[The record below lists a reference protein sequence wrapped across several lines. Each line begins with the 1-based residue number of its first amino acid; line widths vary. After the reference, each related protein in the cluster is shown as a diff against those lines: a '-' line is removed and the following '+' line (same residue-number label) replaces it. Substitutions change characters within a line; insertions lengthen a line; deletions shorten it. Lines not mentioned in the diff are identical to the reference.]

1 MAANPT
7 TKNARSAYDA
17 SSIQVLEGLEAVKRR
32 PGMYIGS
39 TGPRGL
45 HHLVGEIVDNSIDE
59 ALAGYCS
66 EVLIV
71 VHPDNS
77 VTVIDDGR
85 GMPVGKMAK
94 YGKSATE
101 VILTTLHAGGKF
113 DGQGYKVS
121 GGLHGVGA
129 SVVNALSEWLEVEVR
144 REGHV
149 WSQRYEL
156 GFPKGAL
163 TKNRKLKKGEGT
175 GTTISFKPDP
185 EVFTETVELSFDT
198 LSRRFRESAFLNKG
212 LKIRLLDEREE
223 DRDVTYQYDGGIR
236 DFVEHINE
244 AKDPVH
250 KTVFYLERE
259 EEVGDVEVAMQWNS
273 GFQDSV
279 FTFANNI
286 NTHEGGAH
294 LSGFR
299 SALSRTINAY
309 ARQKGLL
316 KEKEESLTG
325 DDIRE
330 GLAAVISVKLS
341 EPQFEGQT
349 KTKLGNTEVKGL
361 VESVTNRYLAE
372 FLEERPGEAK
382 AIVNKALQAARAR
395 LAARTVREKIRK
407 GYLESSTL
415 PGKLADCSS
424 KDPARS
430 ELYIV
435 EGDSAGGCFSGD
447 TKVALADGR
456 SLSFRELVAEQEE
469 GHEHFCYTIRRDGR
483 IGLER
488 AINARV
494 TKRGEEVVRVTLD
507 NGEEITC
514 TPDHRFMLRD
524 GSYKP
529 AAELRPDDSMM
540 PLYRR
545 LSDKSEPGIT
555 IDGYEMAWDP
565 GSQRWLFTHMLA
577 DWHNRWRG
585 VYEKA
590 SGEHCHHIDF
600 DRQNNDPTNVVRLPA
615 EVHLALHREPVGRTL
630 HRPETIEKGRKLRR
644 SAEFRAAMSERM
656 RREDTRRIL
665 SEQAR
670 AQWED
675 EAYKEY
681 MVRKWR
687 EFCEAN
693 EEYRLANLARLDAA
707 QRAYW
712 SDEANRLAQAERVRA
727 RFEANPKMRE
737 NLAALAKAQWEDEM
751 LLAWRREE
759 TRKQWTPEFR
769 EKRRAALDKT
779 YYKKTVAALRE
790 HLKEQALLDL
800 VAYDAH
806 RRETR
811 DKSLL
816 RFDTFCKRYFDGDE
830 AQARE
835 AVANHNHRVVSV
847 ELVEEREDVYDLEVP
862 GTHNFALA
870 SGVFVHN
877 SAKQGRERNFQA
889 ILPLRGKIL
898 NVEKANMNKVLSN
911 VEIQAMISAI
921 GAGVGETFDIEQARY
936 NKIVIMTDADVDG
949 SHIRTLVLTFLFRNM
964 PELIEAGYVYIAQP
978 PLYKVTHQRKDYYV
992 YNDRELQEIL
1002 TRLNAN
1008 GNANIGRFK
1017 GLGEMNPIQLWETTM
1032 DPQNRTLLQV
1042 AVESAAVAD
1051 ELFTALMGDKVEPRK
1066 QFIEENAREVKNLDA

>member
-1 MAANPT
+1 
-7 TKNARSAYDA
+7 
-17 SSIQVLEGLEAVKRR
+17 
-32 PGMYIGS
+32 MYIGS

-45 HHLVGEIVDNSIDE
+45 HHLVWEIVDNSIDE
-59 ALAGYCS
+59 ALAGHCS
-66 EVLIV
+66 EILIV

-77 VTVIDDGR
+77 VSVSDDGR
-85 GMPVGKMAK
+85 GMPVGTMSK
-94 YGKSATE
+94 YGKSAAE

-129 SVVNALSEWLEVEVR
+129 SVVNALSEWLELEVR

-149 WSQRYEL
+149 WSQRYER
-156 GFPKGAL
+156 GFPKGKL
-163 TKNRKLKKGEGT
+163 TRDRKLKKGEGT
-175 GTTISFKPDP
+175 GTTISFMPDP

-212 LKIRLLDEREE
+212 LKIRLVDERDQ
-223 DRDVTYQYDGGIR
+223 DRDVAYQYEGGIR

-244 AKDPVH
+244 ARDPVH
-250 KTVFYLERE
+250 KTIFYLERE
-259 EEVGDVEVAMQWNS
+259 EEVGDVEVALQWNT

-299 SALSRTINAY
+299 SALSRTVNAY

-349 KTKLGNTEVKGL
+349 KTKLGNTEVRGL
-361 VESVTNRYLAE
+361 VESATNRFLAE

-415 PGKLADCSS
+415 PGKLADCTS

-435 EGDSAGGCFSGD
+435 EGDSAGG
-447 TKVALADGR
+447 
-456 SLSFRELVAEQEE
+456 
-469 GHEHFCYTIRRDGR
+469 
-483 IGLER
+483 
-488 AINARV
+488 
-494 TKRGEEVVRVTLD
+494 
-507 NGEEITC
+507 
-514 TPDHRFMLRD
+514 
-524 GSYKP
+524 
-529 AAELRPDDSMM
+529 
-540 PLYRR
+540 
-545 LSDKSEPGIT
+545 
-555 IDGYEMAWDP
+555 
-565 GSQRWLFTHMLA
+565 
-577 DWHNRWRG
+577 
-585 VYEKA
+585 
-590 SGEHCHHIDF
+590 
-600 DRQNNDPTNVVRLPA
+600 
-615 EVHLALHREPVGRTL
+615 
-630 HRPETIEKGRKLRR
+630 
-644 SAEFRAAMSERM
+644 
-656 RREDTRRIL
+656 
-665 SEQAR
+665 
-670 AQWED
+670 
-675 EAYKEY
+675 
-681 MVRKWR
+681 
-687 EFCEAN
+687 
-693 EEYRLANLARLDAA
+693 
-707 QRAYW
+707 
-712 SDEANRLAQAERVRA
+712 
-727 RFEANPKMRE
+727 
-737 NLAALAKAQWEDEM
+737 
-751 LLAWRREE
+751 
-759 TRKQWTPEFR
+759 
-769 EKRRAALDKT
+769 
-779 YYKKTVAALRE
+779 
-790 HLKEQALLDL
+790 
-800 VAYDAH
+800 
-806 RRETR
+806 
-811 DKSLL
+811 
-816 RFDTFCKRYFDGDE
+816 
-830 AQARE
+830 
-835 AVANHNHRVVSV
+835 
-847 ELVEEREDVYDLEVP
+847 
-862 GTHNFALA
+862 
-870 SGVFVHN
+870 

-921 GAGVGETFDIEQARY
+921 GAGVGETFDIDQVRY

-978 PLYKVTHQRKDYYV
+978 PLFKVTHQRKDYYV
-992 YNDRELQEIL
+992 YNERELQETL
-1002 TRLNAN
+1002 TRLSAN

-1066 QFIEENAREVKNLDA
+1066 IFIEENAREVKNLDA

>member
-1 MAANPT
+1 LAANPVS
-7 TKNARSAYDA
+7 KNATSAYDA

-45 HHLVGEIVDNSIDE
+45 HHLVWEIVDNSIDE

-66 EVLIV
+66 EILIV
-71 VHPDNS
+71 VHQDNS
-77 VTVIDDGR
+77 VSVSDDGR
-85 GMPVGKMAK
+85 GMPVGTMSK

-113 DGQGYKVS
+113 DNQGYKVS

-149 WSQRYEL
+149 WSQRYER
-156 GFPKGAL
+156 GFPQGNL
-163 TKNRKLKKGEGT
+163 TKDRKLKKGEGT
-175 GTTISFKPDP
+175 GTTISFMPDP

-212 LKIRLLDEREE
+212 LKIRLVDERDE
-223 DRDVTYQYDGGIR
+223 DREVTYRYEGGIR

-250 KTVFYLERE
+250 KTIFYLERE
-259 EEVGDVEVAMQWNS
+259 EEAGEVEVAMQWNS

-316 KEKEESLTG
+316 KEKEENLTG

-330 GLAAVISVKLS
+330 GLAAVISVKLQ

-361 VESVTNRYLAE
+361 VESATNRYLAE

-435 EGDSAGGCFSGD
+435 EGDSAGG
-447 TKVALADGR
+447 
-456 SLSFRELVAEQEE
+456 
-469 GHEHFCYTIRRDGR
+469 
-483 IGLER
+483 
-488 AINARV
+488 
-494 TKRGEEVVRVTLD
+494 
-507 NGEEITC
+507 
-514 TPDHRFMLRD
+514 
-524 GSYKP
+524 
-529 AAELRPDDSMM
+529 
-540 PLYRR
+540 
-545 LSDKSEPGIT
+545 
-555 IDGYEMAWDP
+555 
-565 GSQRWLFTHMLA
+565 
-577 DWHNRWRG
+577 
-585 VYEKA
+585 
-590 SGEHCHHIDF
+590 
-600 DRQNNDPTNVVRLPA
+600 
-615 EVHLALHREPVGRTL
+615 
-630 HRPETIEKGRKLRR
+630 
-644 SAEFRAAMSERM
+644 
-656 RREDTRRIL
+656 
-665 SEQAR
+665 
-670 AQWED
+670 
-675 EAYKEY
+675 
-681 MVRKWR
+681 
-687 EFCEAN
+687 
-693 EEYRLANLARLDAA
+693 
-707 QRAYW
+707 
-712 SDEANRLAQAERVRA
+712 
-727 RFEANPKMRE
+727 
-737 NLAALAKAQWEDEM
+737 
-751 LLAWRREE
+751 
-759 TRKQWTPEFR
+759 
-769 EKRRAALDKT
+769 
-779 YYKKTVAALRE
+779 
-790 HLKEQALLDL
+790 
-800 VAYDAH
+800 
-806 RRETR
+806 
-811 DKSLL
+811 
-816 RFDTFCKRYFDGDE
+816 
-830 AQARE
+830 
-835 AVANHNHRVVSV
+835 
-847 ELVEEREDVYDLEVP
+847 
-862 GTHNFALA
+862 
-870 SGVFVHN
+870 

-921 GAGVGETFDIEQARY
+921 GAGVGETFDIDQVRY

-978 PLYKVTHQRKDYYV
+978 PLYKVTHHRKDYYV
-992 YNDRELQEIL
+992 YNDRELQETL

-1042 AVESAAVAD
+1042 TVDSEPTAD

-1066 QFIEENAREVKNLDA
+1066 LFIEENAREVKNLDA

>member
-1 MAANPT
+1 LAANPVS
-7 TKNARSAYDA
+7 KNATSSYDA

-45 HHLVGEIVDNSIDE
+45 HHLVWEIVDNSIDE
-59 ALAGYCS
+59 ALAGHCS
-66 EVLIV
+66 EILIV

-77 VTVIDDGR
+77 VSVTDDGR
-85 GMPVGKMAK
+85 GMPVGTMSK
-94 YGKSATE
+94 YGKSAAE

-129 SVVNALSEWLEVEVR
+129 SVVNALSEWLELEVR

-149 WSQRYEL
+149 WSQRYER
-156 GFPKGAL
+156 GFPKGKL
-163 TKNRKLKKGEGT
+163 TKDRKLKKGEGT
-175 GTTISFKPDP
+175 GTTISYMPDP
-185 EVFTETVELSFDT
+185 EVFTETVDLSFDT

-212 LKIRLLDEREE
+212 LKIRLVDERDE
-223 DRDVTYQYDGGIR
+223 DRDVAYQYEGGIR

-244 AKDPVH
+244 SRDPVH
-250 KTVFYLERE
+250 KTIFYLERE
-259 EEVGDVEVAMQWNS
+259 EEVGDVEVALQWNT

-299 SALSRTINAY
+299 SALSRTVNAY

-361 VESVTNRYLAE
+361 VESATNRFLAE
-372 FLEERPGEAK
+372 FLEERPGEAR

-415 PGKLADCSS
+415 PGKLADCTS

-435 EGDSAGGCFSGD
+435 EGDSAGG
-447 TKVALADGR
+447 
-456 SLSFRELVAEQEE
+456 
-469 GHEHFCYTIRRDGR
+469 
-483 IGLER
+483 
-488 AINARV
+488 
-494 TKRGEEVVRVTLD
+494 
-507 NGEEITC
+507 
-514 TPDHRFMLRD
+514 
-524 GSYKP
+524 
-529 AAELRPDDSMM
+529 
-540 PLYRR
+540 
-545 LSDKSEPGIT
+545 
-555 IDGYEMAWDP
+555 
-565 GSQRWLFTHMLA
+565 
-577 DWHNRWRG
+577 
-585 VYEKA
+585 
-590 SGEHCHHIDF
+590 
-600 DRQNNDPTNVVRLPA
+600 
-615 EVHLALHREPVGRTL
+615 
-630 HRPETIEKGRKLRR
+630 
-644 SAEFRAAMSERM
+644 
-656 RREDTRRIL
+656 
-665 SEQAR
+665 
-670 AQWED
+670 
-675 EAYKEY
+675 
-681 MVRKWR
+681 
-687 EFCEAN
+687 
-693 EEYRLANLARLDAA
+693 
-707 QRAYW
+707 
-712 SDEANRLAQAERVRA
+712 
-727 RFEANPKMRE
+727 
-737 NLAALAKAQWEDEM
+737 
-751 LLAWRREE
+751 
-759 TRKQWTPEFR
+759 
-769 EKRRAALDKT
+769 
-779 YYKKTVAALRE
+779 
-790 HLKEQALLDL
+790 
-800 VAYDAH
+800 
-806 RRETR
+806 
-811 DKSLL
+811 
-816 RFDTFCKRYFDGDE
+816 
-830 AQARE
+830 
-835 AVANHNHRVVSV
+835 
-847 ELVEEREDVYDLEVP
+847 
-862 GTHNFALA
+862 
-870 SGVFVHN
+870 

-921 GAGVGETFDIEQARY
+921 GAGVGETFDIDQVRY

-978 PLYKVTHQRKDYYV
+978 PLFKVTHQRKDYYV
-992 YNDRELQEIL
+992 YNERELQETL
-1002 TRLNAN
+1002 TRLSAN

-1017 GLGEMNPIQLWETTM
+1017 GLGEMNPVQLWETTM

-1066 QFIEENAREVKNLDA
+1066 IFIEENAREVKNLDA

>member
-1 MAANPT
+1 LAANPT
-7 TKNARSAYDA
+7 TKNAKSAYDA

-66 EVLIV
+66 EVLVI

-77 VTVIDDGR
+77 VTVTDDGR

-144 REGHV
+144 REEHV
-149 WSQRYEL
+149 WSQRYER

-163 TKNRKLKKGEGT
+163 TKDRKLKKGEGT

-361 VESVTNRYLAE
+361 VESATNRYLAE
-372 FLEERPGEAK
+372 FLEERPSEAK

-435 EGDSAGGCFSGD
+435 EGDSAGG
-447 TKVALADGR
+447 
-456 SLSFRELVAEQEE
+456 
-469 GHEHFCYTIRRDGR
+469 
-483 IGLER
+483 
-488 AINARV
+488 
-494 TKRGEEVVRVTLD
+494 
-507 NGEEITC
+507 
-514 TPDHRFMLRD
+514 
-524 GSYKP
+524 
-529 AAELRPDDSMM
+529 
-540 PLYRR
+540 
-545 LSDKSEPGIT
+545 
-555 IDGYEMAWDP
+555 
-565 GSQRWLFTHMLA
+565 
-577 DWHNRWRG
+577 
-585 VYEKA
+585 
-590 SGEHCHHIDF
+590 
-600 DRQNNDPTNVVRLPA
+600 
-615 EVHLALHREPVGRTL
+615 
-630 HRPETIEKGRKLRR
+630 
-644 SAEFRAAMSERM
+644 
-656 RREDTRRIL
+656 
-665 SEQAR
+665 
-670 AQWED
+670 
-675 EAYKEY
+675 
-681 MVRKWR
+681 
-687 EFCEAN
+687 
-693 EEYRLANLARLDAA
+693 
-707 QRAYW
+707 
-712 SDEANRLAQAERVRA
+712 
-727 RFEANPKMRE
+727 
-737 NLAALAKAQWEDEM
+737 
-751 LLAWRREE
+751 
-759 TRKQWTPEFR
+759 
-769 EKRRAALDKT
+769 
-779 YYKKTVAALRE
+779 
-790 HLKEQALLDL
+790 
-800 VAYDAH
+800 
-806 RRETR
+806 
-811 DKSLL
+811 
-816 RFDTFCKRYFDGDE
+816 
-830 AQARE
+830 
-835 AVANHNHRVVSV
+835 
-847 ELVEEREDVYDLEVP
+847 
-862 GTHNFALA
+862 
-870 SGVFVHN
+870 

-978 PLYKVTHQRKDYYV
+978 PLYKVTHQRKDFYV
-992 YNDRELQEIL
+992 YNDRELQETL

-1042 AVESAAVAD
+1042 TVESAAVAD

-1066 QFIEENAREVKNLDA
+1066 VFIEENAREVKNLDA

>member
-1 MAANPT
+1 
-7 TKNARSAYDA
+7 
-17 SSIQVLEGLEAVKRR
+17 
-32 PGMYIGS
+32 MYIGS

-45 HHLVGEIVDNSIDE
+45 HHLVWEIVDNSIDE
-59 ALAGYCS
+59 ALAGHCS
-66 EVLIV
+66 EILIV

-77 VTVIDDGR
+77 VSVTDDGR
-85 GMPVGKMAK
+85 GLPVGTMKK

-149 WSQRYEL
+149 WSQRYER
-156 GFPKGAL
+156 GFPKGKL
-163 TKNRKLKKGEGT
+163 TKDRKLKKGEGT
-175 GTTISFKPDP
+175 GTTISFMPDP

-212 LKIRLLDEREE
+212 LKIRLVDERDE
-223 DRDVTYQYDGGIR
+223 DKEVAYQYEGGIR
-236 DFVEHINE
+236 DFVAHINE

-250 KTVFYLERE
+250 RTVFYLERE
-259 EEVGDVEVAMQWNS
+259 EKVGDVEVALQWNS

-330 GLAAVISVKLS
+330 GLAAVISVKLQ

-361 VESVTNRYLAE
+361 VESATNRYLAE

-435 EGDSAGGCFSGD
+435 EGDSAGG
-447 TKVALADGR
+447 
-456 SLSFRELVAEQEE
+456 
-469 GHEHFCYTIRRDGR
+469 
-483 IGLER
+483 
-488 AINARV
+488 
-494 TKRGEEVVRVTLD
+494 
-507 NGEEITC
+507 
-514 TPDHRFMLRD
+514 
-524 GSYKP
+524 
-529 AAELRPDDSMM
+529 
-540 PLYRR
+540 
-545 LSDKSEPGIT
+545 
-555 IDGYEMAWDP
+555 
-565 GSQRWLFTHMLA
+565 
-577 DWHNRWRG
+577 
-585 VYEKA
+585 
-590 SGEHCHHIDF
+590 
-600 DRQNNDPTNVVRLPA
+600 
-615 EVHLALHREPVGRTL
+615 
-630 HRPETIEKGRKLRR
+630 
-644 SAEFRAAMSERM
+644 
-656 RREDTRRIL
+656 
-665 SEQAR
+665 
-670 AQWED
+670 
-675 EAYKEY
+675 
-681 MVRKWR
+681 
-687 EFCEAN
+687 
-693 EEYRLANLARLDAA
+693 
-707 QRAYW
+707 
-712 SDEANRLAQAERVRA
+712 
-727 RFEANPKMRE
+727 
-737 NLAALAKAQWEDEM
+737 
-751 LLAWRREE
+751 
-759 TRKQWTPEFR
+759 
-769 EKRRAALDKT
+769 
-779 YYKKTVAALRE
+779 
-790 HLKEQALLDL
+790 
-800 VAYDAH
+800 
-806 RRETR
+806 
-811 DKSLL
+811 
-816 RFDTFCKRYFDGDE
+816 
-830 AQARE
+830 
-835 AVANHNHRVVSV
+835 
-847 ELVEEREDVYDLEVP
+847 
-862 GTHNFALA
+862 
-870 SGVFVHN
+870 

-921 GAGVGETFDIEQARY
+921 GAGVGETFDVDQARY

-978 PLYKVTHQRKDYYV
+978 PLFKITHHRKDYYV
-992 YNDRELQEIL
+992 YNERELQETL

-1017 GLGEMNPIQLWETTM
+1017 GLGEMNPDQLWDTTM

-1066 QFIEENAREVKNLDA
+1066 RFIEENAREVKNLDA

>member
-1 MAANPT
+1 LAANPIS
-7 TKNARSAYDA
+7 KNAKSAYDA

-66 EVLIV
+66 EVLVV
-71 VHPDNS
+71 VHQDNS
-77 VTVIDDGR
+77 VTVTDDGR
-85 GMPVGKMAK
+85 GMPVGKMSK
-94 YGKSATE
+94 YKKSATE

-144 REGHV
+144 RDGHV
-149 WSQRYEL
+149 WSQRYER

-163 TKNRKLKKGEGT
+163 TKDRKLKKGEGT
-175 GTTISFKPDP
+175 GTTISFMPDP

-198 LSRRFRESAFLNKG
+198 LSRRFRESAFLNKR

-223 DRDVTYQYDGGIR
+223 ERDVTYQYDGGIR

-361 VESVTNRYLAE
+361 VESATNRYLAE

-435 EGDSAGGCFSGD
+435 EGDSAGG
-447 TKVALADGR
+447 
-456 SLSFRELVAEQEE
+456 
-469 GHEHFCYTIRRDGR
+469 
-483 IGLER
+483 
-488 AINARV
+488 
-494 TKRGEEVVRVTLD
+494 
-507 NGEEITC
+507 
-514 TPDHRFMLRD
+514 
-524 GSYKP
+524 
-529 AAELRPDDSMM
+529 
-540 PLYRR
+540 
-545 LSDKSEPGIT
+545 
-555 IDGYEMAWDP
+555 
-565 GSQRWLFTHMLA
+565 
-577 DWHNRWRG
+577 
-585 VYEKA
+585 
-590 SGEHCHHIDF
+590 
-600 DRQNNDPTNVVRLPA
+600 
-615 EVHLALHREPVGRTL
+615 
-630 HRPETIEKGRKLRR
+630 
-644 SAEFRAAMSERM
+644 
-656 RREDTRRIL
+656 
-665 SEQAR
+665 
-670 AQWED
+670 
-675 EAYKEY
+675 
-681 MVRKWR
+681 
-687 EFCEAN
+687 
-693 EEYRLANLARLDAA
+693 
-707 QRAYW
+707 
-712 SDEANRLAQAERVRA
+712 
-727 RFEANPKMRE
+727 
-737 NLAALAKAQWEDEM
+737 
-751 LLAWRREE
+751 
-759 TRKQWTPEFR
+759 
-769 EKRRAALDKT
+769 
-779 YYKKTVAALRE
+779 
-790 HLKEQALLDL
+790 
-800 VAYDAH
+800 
-806 RRETR
+806 
-811 DKSLL
+811 
-816 RFDTFCKRYFDGDE
+816 
-830 AQARE
+830 
-835 AVANHNHRVVSV
+835 
-847 ELVEEREDVYDLEVP
+847 
-862 GTHNFALA
+862 
-870 SGVFVHN
+870 

-949 SHIRTLVLTFLFRNM
+949 SHIRTLVLTFLYRNM

-978 PLYKVTHQRKDYYV
+978 PLFKITHQRKDYYV
-992 YNDRELQEIL
+992 YNERELQETL
-1002 TRLNAN
+1002 ARLNAN

-1032 DPQNRTLLQV
+1032 DPHNRTLLQV
-1042 AVESAAVAD
+1042 TVESAAVAD

-1066 QFIEENAREVKNLDA
+1066 AFIEENAREVKNLDA

>member
-1 MAANPT
+1 
-7 TKNARSAYDA
+7 
-17 SSIQVLEGLEAVKRR
+17 
-32 PGMYIGS
+32 MYIGS

-45 HHLVGEIVDNSIDE
+45 HHLVWEIVDNSIDE

-66 EVLIV
+66 EILIV

-77 VTVIDDGR
+77 VSVTDDGR
-85 GMPVGKMAK
+85 GLPVGTMKK

-129 SVVNALSEWLEVEVR
+129 SVVNALSEWLEVEIR
-144 REGHV
+144 RDGHL
-149 WSQRYEL
+149 WSQRYER
-156 GFPKGAL
+156 GFPQGKI
-163 TKNRKLKKGEGT
+163 TKDRKLKKGEGT
-175 GTTISFKPDP
+175 GTTTSFMPDP

-212 LKIRLLDEREE
+212 LKIRLVDERDE
-223 DRDVTYQYDGGIR
+223 DKEVTYQYEGGIR
-236 DFVEHINE
+236 DFVAHIND

-250 KTVFYLERE
+250 KSVFYLERE
-259 EEVGDVEVAMQWNS
+259 EQIGGVEVALQWNS

-299 SALSRTINAY
+299 SALSRTINSY

-330 GLAAVISVKLS
+330 GLAAVISVKLQ

-361 VESVTNRYLAE
+361 VESATNRYLAE
-372 FLEERPGEAK
+372 FLEERPAEAK

-435 EGDSAGGCFSGD
+435 EGDSAGG
-447 TKVALADGR
+447 
-456 SLSFRELVAEQEE
+456 
-469 GHEHFCYTIRRDGR
+469 
-483 IGLER
+483 
-488 AINARV
+488 
-494 TKRGEEVVRVTLD
+494 
-507 NGEEITC
+507 
-514 TPDHRFMLRD
+514 
-524 GSYKP
+524 
-529 AAELRPDDSMM
+529 
-540 PLYRR
+540 
-545 LSDKSEPGIT
+545 
-555 IDGYEMAWDP
+555 
-565 GSQRWLFTHMLA
+565 
-577 DWHNRWRG
+577 
-585 VYEKA
+585 
-590 SGEHCHHIDF
+590 
-600 DRQNNDPTNVVRLPA
+600 
-615 EVHLALHREPVGRTL
+615 
-630 HRPETIEKGRKLRR
+630 
-644 SAEFRAAMSERM
+644 
-656 RREDTRRIL
+656 
-665 SEQAR
+665 
-670 AQWED
+670 
-675 EAYKEY
+675 
-681 MVRKWR
+681 
-687 EFCEAN
+687 
-693 EEYRLANLARLDAA
+693 
-707 QRAYW
+707 
-712 SDEANRLAQAERVRA
+712 
-727 RFEANPKMRE
+727 
-737 NLAALAKAQWEDEM
+737 
-751 LLAWRREE
+751 
-759 TRKQWTPEFR
+759 
-769 EKRRAALDKT
+769 
-779 YYKKTVAALRE
+779 
-790 HLKEQALLDL
+790 
-800 VAYDAH
+800 
-806 RRETR
+806 
-811 DKSLL
+811 
-816 RFDTFCKRYFDGDE
+816 
-830 AQARE
+830 
-835 AVANHNHRVVSV
+835 
-847 ELVEEREDVYDLEVP
+847 
-862 GTHNFALA
+862 
-870 SGVFVHN
+870 

-921 GAGVGETFDIEQARY
+921 GAGVGETFDVEQARY

-978 PLYKVTHQRKDYYV
+978 PLFKVTHQRKDYYV
-992 YNDRELQEIL
+992 YNERELRETLQ
-1002 TRLNAN
+1002 RLNAN

-1017 GLGEMNPIQLWETTM
+1017 GLGEMNPDQLWDTTM
-1032 DPQNRTLLQV
+1032 DPSNRTLLQV
-1042 AVESAAVAD
+1042 TVESAAVAD

-1066 QFIEENAREVKNLDA
+1066 RFIEENAREVKNLDA

>member
-1 MAANPT
+1 MAANPVS
-7 TKNARSAYDA
+7 KNATSSYDA

-45 HHLVGEIVDNSIDE
+45 HHLVWEIVDNSIDE

-66 EVLIV
+66 EILIV

-77 VTVIDDGR
+77 VSVTDDGR
-85 GMPVGKMAK
+85 GMPVGTMSK
-94 YGKSATE
+94 YEKSAAE

-129 SVVNALSEWLEVEVR
+129 SVVNALSEWLELEVR

-149 WSQRYEL
+149 WSQRYAR
-156 GFPKGAL
+156 GFPKGKL
-163 TKNRKLKKGEGT
+163 TKDRKLKKGEGT
-175 GTTISFKPDP
+175 GTTISFMPDP

-212 LKIRLLDEREE
+212 LKIRLVDERDE
-223 DRDVTYQYDGGIR
+223 DRDIEYQYEGGIR
-236 DFVEHINE
+236 DFVDHINE

-259 EEVGDVEVAMQWNS
+259 EEAGDVEVALQWNS

-299 SALSRTINAY
+299 SALSRTVNAY
-309 ARQKGLL
+309 ARGKGLL

-330 GLAAVISVKLS
+330 GLAAVISVKLQ

-361 VESVTNRYLAE
+361 VESATNRFLAE

-382 AIVNKALQAARAR
+382 AIINKALQAARAR

-430 ELYIV
+430 EIYIV
-435 EGDSAGGCFSGD
+435 EGDSAGG
-447 TKVALADGR
+447 
-456 SLSFRELVAEQEE
+456 
-469 GHEHFCYTIRRDGR
+469 
-483 IGLER
+483 
-488 AINARV
+488 
-494 TKRGEEVVRVTLD
+494 
-507 NGEEITC
+507 
-514 TPDHRFMLRD
+514 
-524 GSYKP
+524 
-529 AAELRPDDSMM
+529 
-540 PLYRR
+540 
-545 LSDKSEPGIT
+545 
-555 IDGYEMAWDP
+555 
-565 GSQRWLFTHMLA
+565 
-577 DWHNRWRG
+577 
-585 VYEKA
+585 
-590 SGEHCHHIDF
+590 
-600 DRQNNDPTNVVRLPA
+600 
-615 EVHLALHREPVGRTL
+615 
-630 HRPETIEKGRKLRR
+630 
-644 SAEFRAAMSERM
+644 
-656 RREDTRRIL
+656 
-665 SEQAR
+665 
-670 AQWED
+670 
-675 EAYKEY
+675 
-681 MVRKWR
+681 
-687 EFCEAN
+687 
-693 EEYRLANLARLDAA
+693 
-707 QRAYW
+707 
-712 SDEANRLAQAERVRA
+712 
-727 RFEANPKMRE
+727 
-737 NLAALAKAQWEDEM
+737 
-751 LLAWRREE
+751 
-759 TRKQWTPEFR
+759 
-769 EKRRAALDKT
+769 
-779 YYKKTVAALRE
+779 
-790 HLKEQALLDL
+790 
-800 VAYDAH
+800 
-806 RRETR
+806 
-811 DKSLL
+811 
-816 RFDTFCKRYFDGDE
+816 
-830 AQARE
+830 
-835 AVANHNHRVVSV
+835 
-847 ELVEEREDVYDLEVP
+847 
-862 GTHNFALA
+862 
-870 SGVFVHN
+870 

-921 GAGVGETFDIEQARY
+921 GAGVGETFDIEQVRY

-978 PLYKVTHQRKDYYV
+978 PLFKVTHQRKDYYV
-992 YNDRELQEIL
+992 YNERELQETL
-1002 TRLNAN
+1002 TRLSAN

-1042 AVESAAVAD
+1042 TVESAAVAD
-1051 ELFTALMGDKVEPRK
+1051 ELFTDLMGDKVEPRK
-1066 QFIEENAREVKNLDA
+1066 RFIEENAREVKNLDA

>member
-1 MAANPT
+1 LAANPVS
-7 TKNARSAYDA
+7 KNAPSSYDA

-45 HHLVGEIVDNSIDE
+45 HHLVWEIVDNSIDE

-66 EVLIV
+66 EILIV

-77 VTVIDDGR
+77 VSVTDDGR
-85 GMPVGKMAK
+85 GLPVGTMKK

-149 WSQRYEL
+149 WSQRYER
-156 GFPKGAL
+156 GFPKGKL
-163 TKNRKLKKGEGT
+163 TKDRKLKRGEGT
-175 GTTISFKPDP
+175 GTTISFMPDP

-212 LKIRLLDEREE
+212 LKIRLVDEREE
-223 DRDVTYQYDGGIR
+223 DRKVTYQYEGGIR
-236 DFVEHINE
+236 DFVAHIND

-259 EEVGDVEVAMQWNS
+259 EQVGDVEVALQWNS

-299 SALSRTINAY
+299 SALSRTINSY

-330 GLAAVISVKLS
+330 GLAAVISVKLQ

-361 VESVTNRYLAE
+361 VESATNRYLAE
-372 FLEERPGEAK
+372 FLEERPAEAK

-435 EGDSAGGCFSGD
+435 EGDSAGG
-447 TKVALADGR
+447 
-456 SLSFRELVAEQEE
+456 
-469 GHEHFCYTIRRDGR
+469 
-483 IGLER
+483 
-488 AINARV
+488 
-494 TKRGEEVVRVTLD
+494 
-507 NGEEITC
+507 
-514 TPDHRFMLRD
+514 
-524 GSYKP
+524 
-529 AAELRPDDSMM
+529 
-540 PLYRR
+540 
-545 LSDKSEPGIT
+545 
-555 IDGYEMAWDP
+555 
-565 GSQRWLFTHMLA
+565 
-577 DWHNRWRG
+577 
-585 VYEKA
+585 
-590 SGEHCHHIDF
+590 
-600 DRQNNDPTNVVRLPA
+600 
-615 EVHLALHREPVGRTL
+615 
-630 HRPETIEKGRKLRR
+630 
-644 SAEFRAAMSERM
+644 
-656 RREDTRRIL
+656 
-665 SEQAR
+665 
-670 AQWED
+670 
-675 EAYKEY
+675 
-681 MVRKWR
+681 
-687 EFCEAN
+687 
-693 EEYRLANLARLDAA
+693 
-707 QRAYW
+707 
-712 SDEANRLAQAERVRA
+712 
-727 RFEANPKMRE
+727 
-737 NLAALAKAQWEDEM
+737 
-751 LLAWRREE
+751 
-759 TRKQWTPEFR
+759 
-769 EKRRAALDKT
+769 
-779 YYKKTVAALRE
+779 
-790 HLKEQALLDL
+790 
-800 VAYDAH
+800 
-806 RRETR
+806 
-811 DKSLL
+811 
-816 RFDTFCKRYFDGDE
+816 
-830 AQARE
+830 
-835 AVANHNHRVVSV
+835 
-847 ELVEEREDVYDLEVP
+847 
-862 GTHNFALA
+862 
-870 SGVFVHN
+870 

-921 GAGVGETFDIEQARY
+921 GAGVGETFDVDQARY

-978 PLYKVTHQRKDYYV
+978 PLFKITHQRKDYYV
-992 YNDRELQEIL
+992 YNERELQETL

-1017 GLGEMNPIQLWETTM
+1017 GLGEMNPDQLWETTM
-1032 DPQNRTLLQV
+1032 DPNHRTLLQV

-1066 QFIEENAREVKNLDA
+1066 RFIEENAREVKNLDA

>member
-1 MAANPT
+1 LAAKSM
-7 TKNARSAYDA
+7 TKNAKSAYDA

-45 HHLVGEIVDNSIDE
+45 HHLVWEIVDNSIDE
-59 ALAGYCS
+59 ALAGHCS
-66 EVLIV
+66 EVLII

-77 VTVIDDGR
+77 VSVIDDGR

-149 WSQRYEL
+149 WSQRYER

-163 TKNRKLKKGEGT
+163 TKDRKLKKGEGA
-175 GTTISFKPDP
+175 GTTISFMPDP
-185 EVFTETVELSFDT
+185 EVFTESVELSFDT

-223 DRDVTYQYDGGIR
+223 DRDVTYQYEGGIR

-259 EEVGDVEVAMQWNS
+259 EDGGEVEVAMQWNS

-330 GLAAVISVKLS
+330 GLAAVISVKLQ

-361 VESVTNRYLAE
+361 VESATNRYLAE
-372 FLEERPGEAK
+372 FLEEHPGEAK

-435 EGDSAGGCFSGD
+435 EGNSAGG
-447 TKVALADGR
+447 
-456 SLSFRELVAEQEE
+456 
-469 GHEHFCYTIRRDGR
+469 
-483 IGLER
+483 
-488 AINARV
+488 
-494 TKRGEEVVRVTLD
+494 
-507 NGEEITC
+507 
-514 TPDHRFMLRD
+514 
-524 GSYKP
+524 
-529 AAELRPDDSMM
+529 
-540 PLYRR
+540 
-545 LSDKSEPGIT
+545 
-555 IDGYEMAWDP
+555 
-565 GSQRWLFTHMLA
+565 
-577 DWHNRWRG
+577 
-585 VYEKA
+585 
-590 SGEHCHHIDF
+590 
-600 DRQNNDPTNVVRLPA
+600 
-615 EVHLALHREPVGRTL
+615 
-630 HRPETIEKGRKLRR
+630 
-644 SAEFRAAMSERM
+644 
-656 RREDTRRIL
+656 
-665 SEQAR
+665 
-670 AQWED
+670 
-675 EAYKEY
+675 
-681 MVRKWR
+681 
-687 EFCEAN
+687 
-693 EEYRLANLARLDAA
+693 
-707 QRAYW
+707 
-712 SDEANRLAQAERVRA
+712 
-727 RFEANPKMRE
+727 
-737 NLAALAKAQWEDEM
+737 
-751 LLAWRREE
+751 
-759 TRKQWTPEFR
+759 
-769 EKRRAALDKT
+769 
-779 YYKKTVAALRE
+779 
-790 HLKEQALLDL
+790 
-800 VAYDAH
+800 
-806 RRETR
+806 
-811 DKSLL
+811 
-816 RFDTFCKRYFDGDE
+816 
-830 AQARE
+830 
-835 AVANHNHRVVSV
+835 
-847 ELVEEREDVYDLEVP
+847 
-862 GTHNFALA
+862 
-870 SGVFVHN
+870 
-877 SAKQGRERNFQA
+877 SAKGGRDRNFQA

-898 NVEKANMNKVLSN
+898 NVEKANINKILSN
-911 VEIQAMISAI
+911 AEIQALISAI
-921 GAGVGETFDIEQARY
+921 GAGVGESFDLDQARY
-936 NKIVIMTDADVDG
+936 NKIVIMADADVDG
-949 SHIRTLVLTFLFRNM
+949 SHIRTLVLTFLYRNM
-964 PELIEAGYVYIAQP
+964 PELIEAGYVYIALP
-978 PLYKVTHQRKDYYV
+978 PLYKITHNRREHYAK
-992 YNDRELQEIL
+992 NDAELRETLDRI
-1002 TRLNAN
+1002 RAN
-1008 GNANIGRFK
+1008 GNVSISRFK
-1017 GLGEMNPIQLWETTM
+1017 GLSEMNPQQLWETTM
-1032 DPQNRTLLQV
+1032 DPQNRTMLQV
-1042 AVESAAVAD
+1042 TVESAAVAD